1 MLSSKNLNSKQSA
14 RDAAHI
20 GLKLL
25 TTLLTS
31 ACAMTVALPA
41 FCAEKSEPGYDYEQK
56 SLMIGDV
63 TVRICSKA
71 VQVTDHGKGIV
82 YVSRAPDWKL
92 LMINAK
98 EKTYFE
104 GKIEGFTSNLARGVT
119 LFTGRM
125 LTDATYQAPT
135 KQPDGLL
142 LYTTNAEY
150 LKRAT
155 ENKKNVT
162 NSNGNPKTIDVWTN
176 PAVPAPPRAV
186 ALLGKLFGFAPAPGF
201 PVRVRY
207 FDFDHEEK
215 VYLKTYKSSRKE
227 LTDNDFEKRQL
238 SYKQVATSTAIFR
251 SKEQDEEV
259 SEMLGGF
266 DDGLASKRKR

>member
-14 RDAAHI
+14 KRAATI
-20 GLKLL
+20 KLL
-25 TTLLTS
+25 VALMPS
-31 ACAMTVALPA
+31 IFAMTNALPA
-41 FCAEKSEPGYDYEQK
+41 FCAEKAEPGYDYDQK
-56 SLMIGDV
+56 SLMIGEV

-92 LMINAK
+92 LMINPK
-98 EKTYFE
+98 EKTYYE

-135 KQPDGLL
+135 KEPDGLL
-142 LYTTNAEY
+142 LHTTNAEY
-150 LKRAT
+150 LRKAT

-186 ALLGKLFGFAPAPGF
+186 ALLAKLFGYAPTPGF
-201 PVRVRY
+201 PVKVCY

-215 VYLKTYKSSRKE
+215 VYLKTHKYAKKE
-227 LTDNDFEKRQL
+227 LTDADFEKRL
-238 SYKQVATSTAIFR
+238 PSYKQVSNSTLVFR
-251 SKEQDEEV
+251 SKEQDEDV

-266 DDGLASKRKR
+266 DDGLPSKKKH

>member
-1 MLSSKNLNSKQSA
+1 MM
-14 RDAAHI
+14 
-20 GLKLL
+20 LL
-25 TTLLTS
+25 TCH
-31 ACAMTVALPA
+31 CAITMPLPA
-41 FCAEKSEPGYDYEQK
+41 FSAEKSEPGYDYEQK

-63 TVRICSKA
+63 QVRICSKA
-71 VQVTDHGKGIV
+71 VQVTDHGKGII
-82 YVSRAPDWKL
+82 YVSRAPEWKL
-92 LMINAK
+92 LMINPK
-98 EKTYFE
+98 EKTYYE

-125 LTDATYQAPT
+125 LTDATYAAPT

-150 LKRAT
+150 LKKAT
-155 ENKKNVT
+155 ENRKNLR

-176 PAVPAPPRAV
+176 PAIPAPPRAV
-186 ALLGKLFGFAPAPGF
+186 ALLGKLFGYAPTPGF

-215 VYLKTYKSSRKE
+215 VYLRTYKSNKKE
-227 LTDNDFEKRQL
+227 LSDADFEKRL
-238 SYKQVATSTAIFR
+238 PSYKSVSTSTAVFR

-266 DDGLASKRKR
+266 DDGLPSKKKH